1 MRRAAELPGEEHGRP
16 DSTLT
21 LGRSA
26 AASPDRDRCADTK
39 EKGSGMPRPSA
50 RIRFDQ
56 RCLLIA
62 AFILA
67 SPGMILL
74 TIAGLFDR
82 SVALCEC
89 FIRRLSKNRRRT
101 HR

>member
-1 MRRAAELPGEEHGRP
+1 LPGEEHGRP
-16 DSTLT
+16 DNILT

-26 AASPDRDRCADTK
+26 AASADQDGRADTK
-39 EKGSGMPRPSA
+39 EKGSGLPRPSA
-50 RIRFDQ
+50 RIRFDEG
-56 RCLLIA
+56 CLLIA

-89 FIRRLSKNRRRT
+89 FTRRLSKNRRRT
-101 HR
+101 RR

>member
-16 DSTLT
+16 DSILT
-21 LGRSA
+21 FDRSA
-26 AASPDRDRCADTK
+26 AASADRDRRADTK
-39 EKGSGMPRPSA
+39 EKGPGMPRPSA
-50 RIRFDQ
+50 RIGFDEG
-56 RCLLIA
+56 CLLIA

-82 SVALCEC
+82 SVALREC
-89 FIRRLSKNRRRT
+89 FIRRLSKK
-101 HR
+101 